1 MNSLEFTLEYKM
13 EDAINFIEEKC
24 NIDKKTIKEVLTLEY
39 DYMQSIGIVDKIEE
53 LEEFIQMLI
62 KTSGF
67 GCIEDSEES

>member
-13 EDAINFIEEKC
+13 EDAINFIAEKC

-67 GCIEDSEES
+67 DCIEDSEER